1 MAKTIEDLKAK
12 VRETPLKERLAMCK
26 TMIGNMCS
34 KVRPPKMTIPV
45 HWEDED
51 IFINTT
57 LEDAEKA
64 L

>member
-1 MAKTIEDLKAK
+1 MAKTIQELKAR
-12 VRETPLKERLAMCK
+12 VREIPLKERLIMCK
-26 TMIGNMCS
+26 EMIGNMCS
-34 KVRPPKMTIPV
+34 RNRPPKMTIPV